1 MSQLA
6 ILTKPNAPVGRGGY
20 IPAGSLGCPQGHRK
34 TSKFWWICIHIYTF
48 LSVHSFHQKKPEGF
62 FQLKPYLCLLHFNVS
77 LSALATLMSPN
88 RLHPSKWIC
97 PLQWK
102 KWKGSTLPKVMH
114 NNHLFTSVCPLWYS
128 KPCGQRPLHPQHEI
142 AQGKGRLD
150 SQEMHCAYLRNPIY

>member
-62 FQLKPYLCLLHFNVS
+62 FQLKPYLCLLLFNVS
-77 LSALATLMSPN
+77 LSGPRHPDVTKPASPIKVN
-88 RLHPSKWIC
+88 LPTSMEKV
-97 PLQWK
+97 
-102 KWKGSTLPKVMH
+102 KG
-114 NNHLFTSVCPLWYS
+114 FYS
-128 KPCGQRPLHPQHEI
+128 
-142 AQGKGRLD
+142 AKG
-150 SQEMHCAYLRNPIY
+150 HA